1 MPTQPRP
8 WINLMILKNINVAKT
23 TDTTVTVEFKGE
35 GNDLITVRMSADP
48 TLSEDQTVA
57 AALAMIDQLREFK
70 QTA

>member
-1 MPTQPRP
+1 
-8 WINLMILKNINVAKT
+8 MILKNINVAKT

-48 TLSEDQTVA
+48 SLSEDQTVA

>member
-1 MPTQPRP
+1 M
-8 WINLMILKNINVAKT
+8 LLKNINVAKT

-48 TLSEDQTVA
+48 CLSEDQTVA
-57 AALAMIDQLREFK
+57 AALEMVNQLSKFQ

>member
-1 MPTQPRP
+1 ML
-8 WINLMILKNINVAKT
+8 LMNINVAKT

-48 TLSEDQTVA
+48 SGDEDQAVA
-57 AALAMIDQLREFK
+57 AALAMIRQLNEFQ

>member
-1 MPTQPRP
+1 M
-8 WINLMILKNINVAKT
+8 LLKNINVAQT
-23 TDTTVTVEFKGE
+23 TDTTVTVEFKDE

-48 TLSEDQTVA
+48 ESSEDQIVA